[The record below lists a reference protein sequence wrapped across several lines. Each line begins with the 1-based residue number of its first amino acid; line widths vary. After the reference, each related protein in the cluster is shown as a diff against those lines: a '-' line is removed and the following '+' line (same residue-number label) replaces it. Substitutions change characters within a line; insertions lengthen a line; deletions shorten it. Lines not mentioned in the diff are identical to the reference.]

1 MFFRGLSLSSDSK
14 VTCQKKV
21 ARPARLELA
30 TLCLEDKLRCA
41 ISLLFLGSAYFL
53 NHGFI
58 RYSGAIG
65 PKLDPI
71 FPTAPLG

>member
-41 ISLLFLGSAYFL
+41 ISLLFLGSAHL
-53 NHGFI
+53 LQHGLVW
-58 RYSGAIG
+58 YSGAIG
-65 PKLDPI
+65 PKLDPS
-71 FPTAPLG
+71 FEVTP